1 LLSDAEKIIVHY
13 YRIKNNLHMY
23 YNHNLIKGFER
34 FVFTDINKLLR
45 KFSSPQIAW
54 REVNK
59 FRMKHG
65 YKKLRMQKHRLV
77 EYNEVIFH
85 KPVEIKP
92 MAIFG
97 YRKNA
102 REIAK
107 KYGLPHFVTAK
118 KFYESLK

>member
-1 LLSDAEKIIVHY
+1 
-13 YRIKNNLHMY
+13 MY
-23 YNHNLIKGFER
+23 YNHNLIQGFER

-45 KFSSPQIAW
+45 KFSSPQTAW

-65 YKKLRMQKHRLV
+65 YKKLLMQKHRLV

-92 MAIFG
+92 IAIFG

-107 KYGLPHFVTAK
+107 RHDLPHFVTAK